1 MKNTLALG
9 AALAAT
15 LVAGAAG
22 AAVVTVGPGG
32 YNDGYA
38 TTVTYNDD
46 NQAAGRSTA
55 NGRANGLNAL
65 GATDGQFFEIGNFD
79 EVIFT
84 FGTSFKS
91 PSTVAEVTFNNRAGW
106 VEQALVYV
114 GNLSNPNSWTLV
126 NEAPISNANPTATFT
141 FDGIW
146 DAMKFVHF
154 DTGNLRGAGSFDID
168 SVRVAPVPL
177 PATGLLL
184 LGALG
189 GVAALRRRQRA

>member
-1 MKNTLALG
+1 MKKTLALG

-15 LVAGAAG
+15 LVAGHAG

-38 TTVTYNDD
+38 TTVTYNND

-55 NGRANGLNAL
+55 NDRANASNAL
-65 GATDGQFFEIGNFD
+65 GATDGNFFEIGYFD

-84 FGTSFKS
+84 FGTQFQS
-91 PSTVAEVTFNNRAGW
+91 PATVTEVTFGNRGGW
-106 VEQALVYV
+106 VEMALVYV
-114 GNLSNPNSWTLV
+114 GNLADPNSWTLV

-141 FDGIW
+141 FNGIW

-154 DTGNLRGAGSFDID
+154 DTGSLRNAGSFDID